1 VKKDKKYRK
10 ITEEKVFF
18 LSIRDGGFGEASQG

>member
-10 ITEEKVFF
+10 ITEEKDFF
-18 LSIRDGGFGEASQG
+18 LSTRDGEFGEASQG